1 MSPEVAATS
10 TTEQAEVNVEPKAG
24 ANVVQPTP
32 IAAPIVKSHPLT
44 TQQRDRIEKNRRAAL
59 ARRAARR
66 AQRASGP

>member
-32 IAAPIVKSHPLT
+32 IAAIVKSHPLT